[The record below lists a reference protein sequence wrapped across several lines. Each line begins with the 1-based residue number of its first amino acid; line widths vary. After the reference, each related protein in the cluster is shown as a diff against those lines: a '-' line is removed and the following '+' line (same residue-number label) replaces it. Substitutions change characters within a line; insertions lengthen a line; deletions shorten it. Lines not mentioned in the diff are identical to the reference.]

1 MVSKKK
7 DGSHAKFGGSQQGDE
22 IEENLDQLIDEPTW
36 E

>member
-1 MVSKKK
+1 MDGKKK
-7 DGSHAKFGGSQQGDE
+7 DGSNAKFEGSQQGDE